1 MTTSEHSTV
10 FIICTV
16 YADRQHNDV
25 LQNGESLDVGE
36 FDFFCW
42 GPVCVTVHT
51 MVVPIIMVIIK
62 TLLAHNLSII
72 TREIT

>member
-1 MTTSEHSTV
+1 M
-10 FIICTV
+10 IL
-16 YADRQHNDV
+16 YKLRDGNDIYLL

-42 GPVCVTVHT
+42 GPIRVTVHT